1 MLREV
6 QTLVDGARAD
16 ELDFEAT
23 EVRLRS
29 TVLQVAARALE
40 QRFHADTSDHTG
52 PEQPCPCGQTA
63 RYVDRRA
70 KTFTSVLGDLTLQR
84 AYYHCAACQQGFCPR
99 DRALGMEGDA
109 VSPGALR
116 MIGSVAA
123 EVSFDISS
131 GLLWDLAGLRI
142 DAKQVERIAERLGV
156 EMADD
161 ERQFTTPHSGDALAP
176 TLYLGIDGSGIP
188 VRPEEL
194 VGRAGQQPNG
204 KAKTR
209 EGKLV
214 TVWSA
219 ESRDAE
225 GLPVRDP
232 GSITYSAAIE
242 SAAARD
248 TDEYPS
254 EFAERVR
261 REATRRRFTEA
272 QRMVVL
278 ADGASYN
285 WNVAYELFPGATQ
298 ILDRCHAKQHL
309 NDVAKVIFGRGSAEG
324 EPWASQRKQELD
336 DERLEELL
344 ATLRQHA
351 DTCKEAKNCAGYV
364 ERNRP
369 RMRYKEFH
377 AAGLCTTSN
386 IVESGCKV
394 IFTTRFKHSAMHW
407 SVLGAN
413 KMLAVRCYKRSG
425 RFEDFFERRSQR
437 RLAA

>member
-1 MLREV
+1 ME
-6 QTLVDGARAD
+6 

-23 EVRLRS
+23 EVRLRGAA
-29 TVLQVAARALE
+29 LQVAARALE
-40 QRFHADTSDHTG
+40 QRFNADPSDYAG

-70 KTFTSVLGDLTLQR
+70 KTFTSVLGALTLQR
-84 AYYHCAACQQGFCPR
+84 AYYHGATCKKGFCPR
-99 DRALGMEGDA
+99 DRALGMDDA
-109 VSPGALR
+109 SVSPGVLR
-116 MIGSVAA
+116 MLGSVSA
-123 EVSFDISS
+123 EVSFDTSS

-142 DAKQVERIAERLGV
+142 DAKQVERIAERLGE
-156 EMADD
+156 EMAED
-161 ERQFTTPHSGDALAP
+161 ERLYTTPLSHEALPP

-188 VRPEEL
+188 VRPEER
-194 VGRAGQQPNG
+194 VGRAGQQPDG

-214 TVWSA
+214 TTWSA
-219 ESRDAE
+219 ESRDEE

-242 SAAARD
+242 SAATLD

-272 QRMVVL
+272 KRMVVL

-285 WNVAYELFPGATQ
+285 WNIAHELFPAATQ

-309 NDVAKVIFGRGSAEG
+309 NEVAHALYGKDSAEG
-324 EPWASQRKQELD
+324 EQWASQRKQELD
-336 DERLEELL
+336 EEQLDDLL
-344 ATLRQHA
+344 AALRQHA
-351 DTCKEAKNCAGYV
+351 DTCKEAKTCVGYV
-364 ERNRP
+364 ERNRA

-377 AAGLCTTSN
+377 ARGLCTTSN

-407 SVLGAN
+407 SVVGAN

-437 RLAA
+437 RVAA